1 MVMMKGM
8 TSAAILILI
17 IDNCS
22 DDEYETKKIFNVANT
37 GWC

>member
-1 MVMMKGM
+1 MAEVEEHTDDDDDG
-8 TSAAILILI
+8 
-17 IDNCS
+17 DDES